1 MRRTLS
7 SMRSFLVVDSGCR
20 IPLDAVS
27 WTFTTSQGPGGQH
40 ANRSNTRAIARL
52 AITDIEGLRPEQQ
65 QQLVERHGD
74 ELMVSVDETRSQH
87 RNRELALERLRAK
100 VAGARVVTKKRRATK
115 PSRGAK
121 ERRIKSK
128 KQRAQVKSSR
138 RRPSY
143 DD

>member
-1 MRRTLS
+1 MTS
-7 SMRSFLVVDSGCR
+7 YLVVDSGCR
-20 IPLDAVS
+20 IPLAAIS

-52 AITDIEGLRPEQQ
+52 PIADIEGLRPEQMQ
-65 QQLVERHGD
+65 TLSDRHGD

-100 VAGARVVTKKRRATK
+100 VAGARVTTRKRRPTK

-121 ERRIKSK
+121 ERRLKAK
-128 KQRAQVKSSR
+128 KQRSTIKSSR